1 MNSTNGSNPFPWYAP
16 RIWHGMCFG
25 EWAKLLARYGF
36 RVSPSRLGLA
46 ATITMQSVSNSVLAG
61 IQRTLYS
68 RRVTET
74 SLVAPPLFLV
84 GHWRSGTTYL
94 HELLAC
100 DERFATPTT
109 YQCFAAPHFLASEK
123 WAPKLLWFV
132 LPSRRPMDNVRFAW
146 SAPQED
152 EFALCS
158 LGIPSPYLKIAFPN
172 EEESYLDF
180 LDLERLSPQQFREW
194 QDCLR
199 HFLKCVTLSTGKRI
213 ALKSPTH
220 TSRIG
225 FLAREYPGAK
235 FLHIARHPVTVF
247 LSTVNLWR
255 VLIETNGLQVPR
267 DTDYKEFVLST
278 LERMYAAYN
287 RQRETLAPGQLVE
300 IRYEDLVQD
309 PVGVLRGA
317 YERLDLGD
325 FSTVEPALRAATRS
339 SSSYRTNEYQ
349 LDESIRAEIMSR
361 WAGYAAR
368 FGYSS

>member
-16 RIWHGMCFG
+16 RIWHGMRFG
-25 EWAKLLARYGF
+25 DWAKLLSRSGF

-46 ATITMQSVSNSVLAG
+46 ATITMQSASNSVLAG
-61 IQRTLYS
+61 IQQLVYG
-68 RRVTET
+68 RRIRDT
-74 SLVAPPLFLV
+74 SLVEPPLFLV

-109 YQCFAAPHFLASEK
+109 YQCFAASHFLASEQ
-123 WAPKLLWFV
+123 WAPKLLWFI

-158 LGIPSPYLKIAFPN
+158 LGMKSPYLWLAFPN
-172 EEESYLDF
+172 EPEQYLDY
-180 LDLERLSPQQFREW
+180 LDLERLSPGELADWQQ
-194 QDCLR
+194 CLR
-199 HFLKCVTLSTGKRI
+199 RFLQCVTLSTGKRI

-225 FLAREYPGAK
+225 FLARDYPGAK

-247 LSTVNLWR
+247 HSTVHLWR

-267 DTDYKEFVLST
+267 EADYKEYVLAT
-278 LERMYAAYN
+278 LERMYAAYE
-287 RQRETLAPGQLVE
+287 RQRAMLAPGQLVE

-309 PVGVLRGA
+309 PVGVLRDA
-317 YERLDLGD
+317 YERLELGD
-325 FSTVEPALRAATRS
+325 FAKVEPALRASTRTS
-339 SSSYRTNEYQ
+339 KSYRTNEYP
-349 LDESIRAEIMSR
+349 LDDAIRAEVMNR
-361 WAGYAAR
+361 WASYASR
-368 FGYSS
+368 FGYDS

>member
-1 MNSTNGSNPFPWYAP
+1 MPVGVWY
-16 RIWHGMCFG
+16 G
-25 EWAKLLARYGF
+25 LLAENGWKIG
-36 RVSPSRLGLA
+36 PTRLGLA
-46 ATITMQSVSNSVLAG
+46 ATISAASAFNSIAEPLSEA
-61 IQRTLYS
+61 RF
-68 RRVTET
+68 RRRLRNPPET
-74 SLVAPPLFLV
+74 PPPLFIV

-109 YQCFAAPHFLASEK
+109 YQCFAASHFLASEQ
-123 WAPKLLWFV
+123 WAPKLLWFI

-158 LGIPSPYLKIAFPN
+158 LGMKSPYLWLAFPN
-172 EEESYLDF
+172 EPEQYLDY
-180 LDLERLSPQQFREW
+180 LDLERLSPGELADWQQ
-194 QDCLR
+194 CLR
-199 HFLKCVTLSTGKRI
+199 RFLQCVTLSTRKRI

-247 LSTVNLWR
+247 HSTVHLWR

-267 DTDYKEFVLST
+267 EADYKEYVLAT
-278 LERMYAAYN
+278 LERMYAAYE
-287 RQRETLAPGQLVE
+287 RQRAMLAPGQLVE

-309 PVGVLRGA
+309 PVEVLRDA
-317 YERLDLGD
+317 YERLELGD
-325 FSTVEPALRAATRS
+325 FAKVEPALRASTRTS
-339 SSSYRTNEYQ
+339 KSYRTNEYP
-349 LDESIRAEIMSR
+349 LDDAIRAEVMNR
-361 WAGYAAR
+361 WAGYASR
-368 FGYSS
+368 FGYDS